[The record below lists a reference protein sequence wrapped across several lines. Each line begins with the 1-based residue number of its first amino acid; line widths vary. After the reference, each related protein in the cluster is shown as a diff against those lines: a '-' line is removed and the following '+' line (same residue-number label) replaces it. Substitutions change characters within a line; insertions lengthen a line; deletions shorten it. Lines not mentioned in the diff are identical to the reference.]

1 MKKRVR
7 AALAAATL
15 AGGAVATVTAATPAF
30 AAGGGINVTAACKA
44 QYPNALE
51 EWLVTAVA
59 ADAGSIYG
67 WQCWDGSVYE
77 LGGVLLAL
85 HVTLVVQG
93 GLVFMS
99 GAVQGSGAGGQR
111 NRFLLSRPW

>member
-77 LGGVLLAL
+77 LGGVSMRSACIE
-85 HVTLVVQG
+85 QYG
-93 GLVFMS
+93 S
-99 GAVQGSGAGGQR
+99 GAVAYVVPPYNAYSWR
-111 NRFLLSRPW
+111 CT